1 MSDLKSDSKRGHAKG
16 SPDLRRGR
24 GSFGFGDPRPL
35 LGRESAEGGDAWV
48 DGAVEAALPLHHH
61 RTGRVELA
69 DDSAVAGPEVG
80 TRVGNELDHG
90 ADADAGGDPRGEQT
104 ST

>member
-1 MSDLKSDSKRGHAKG
+1 MSDLKSDTTG
-16 SPDLRRGR
+16 SAQREAPTSAEAGA
-24 GSFGFGDPRPL
+24 FGFGDPRPL

-80 TRVGNELDHG
+80 AGVRNELDHCT
-90 ADADAGGDPRGEQT
+90 DAHAGGDSRGEQT